1 MDFSLTTLFV
11 VPASNSLPTT
21 GGTELLSAANAQ
33 FGIFKSDYVAAT
45 AVNIVNEPYIYL
57 AQGRKEGV
65 KGLTTKKSDKIA
77 KTKIVE
83 WYKTTAESD
92 LLPQVS
98 EVSAFSVQCG
108 EDISVTFR
116 LHANYIDA
124 GFYNGL
130 TRSVT
135 VKTACCD
142 CGADPCT
149 DLDPQATVDAIIAK
163 AKEDYYLNKY
173 LWFERIGSG
182 ANSVLRVTG
191 KMLDKYA
198 NPCDVAAYPHEYD
211 RLWFRVFAYKGPETT
226 QDFIT
231 EDKCDPAAS
240 VAVKQR
246 ATFLRGSS
254 EEIHQLEK
262 NFFSYQSS
270 YKHLFRKAGYNGAYE
285 SLVVAGTFYDT
296 YVIKA
301 KELAENAWTD
311 REFHDFTVI
320 IAVPTGEGAT
330 IETILEAYLGAAKD
344 VSASDRTTTT
354 TTSTTSTSTTT
365 TTVLNP

>member
-11 VPASNSLPTT
+11 VPSGNSVPTS
-21 GGTELLSAANAQ
+21 GGTEALGTSNAQ
-33 FGIFKSDYVAAT
+33 FGIFKSDYAAAT
-45 AVNIVNEPYIYL
+45 AGNVVNEPYIYL

-65 KGLTTKKSDKIA
+65 KGLGTKRSDKIA
-77 KTKIVE
+77 KTKIKE
-83 WYKTTAESD
+83 WYKVTAEAD
-92 LLPQVS
+92 ILPQVS

-163 AKEDYYLNKY
+163 AKEDQFLNKY
-173 LWFERIGSG
+173 LWFERIGTG
-182 ANSVLRVTG
+182 ANSILRVTG

-240 VAVKQR
+240 VAVMQR
-246 ATFLRGSS
+246 ASYVRGSS
-254 EEIHQLEK
+254 EEIKQLEK
-262 NFFSYQSS
+262 NFHSYQAS
-270 YKHLFRKAGYNGAYE
+270 YKHLFRMAGYNGAYE
-285 SLVVAGTFYDT
+285 SLVVDGTFYDT

-301 KELAENAWTD
+301 SEVVDNAWTI
-311 REFHDFTVI
+311 REEQDFTVI
-320 IAVPTGEGAT
+320 VAVPTGTGSS
-330 IETILEAYLGAAKD
+330 IETILAAYLGAAADK
-344 VSASDRTTTT
+344 SAADRTTTT
-354 TTSTTSTSTTT
+354 TTSTTSTSTTS